1 MFTKILKLA
10 VLISLLPGCIYAGGG
25 EPFAF
30 LKAGQAARPSAMGG
44 AYAAVADDAAGC
56 LYNPAGIVM
65 LEALEIQ
72 ADFFVMS
79 FDRTASFT
87 GIAKPFT
94 IGEVVYS
101 TAVSW
106 YRYSPGKIEKRVTS
120 SPLPSGY
127 MEENSNLI
135 AATLATALSGSLY
148 AGANIKV
155 FFHNIDTKTGIGLG
169 FDAGAMLKLNKG
181 FYAAFTIKDIAT
193 DISWQDSNYTE
204 RVPQQLCAGLSHKF
218 EDAFGFSG
226 FGVLLTG
233 EADYNSF
240 GFFKLKAGAELSRDN
255 SLFLRA
261 GYDGMPAM
269 GAGFKLKVSNVFS
282 VNVDYAFVPDA
293 IIAGEFNHR
302 VSLKADYVFPHFG
315 VEKNDFDG
323 IKKREEAW

>member
-1 MFTKILKLA
+1 
-10 VLISLLPGCIYAGGG
+10 
-25 EPFAF
+25 
-30 LKAGQAARPSAMGG
+30 MGG

-56 LYNPAGIVM
+56 LYNPAGIVL

-72 ADFFVMS
+72 ADFYVMS

-87 GIAKPFT
+87 AIAKPFT
-94 IGEVVYS
+94 IGEAVYS

-120 SPLPSGY
+120 SPSPSGY
-127 MEENSNLI
+127 IEESSNLI
-135 AATLATALSGSLY
+135 SATLATALSESLY

-155 FFHNIDTKTGIGLG
+155 FIHAIDTYSGIGLG
-169 FDAGAMLKLNKG
+169 FDAGAMLKLNRG

-193 DISWQDSNYTE
+193 DISWQSSNYTE

-218 EDAFGFSG
+218 EDAFGFAG
-226 FGVLLTG
+226 FGVLLAG

-255 SLFLRA
+255 SFFLRA
-261 GYDGMPAM
+261 GYDGMPNI
-269 GAGFKLKVSNVFS
+269 GAGVRLKVSNIFS
-282 VNVDYAFVPDA
+282 FNVDYAFVPDSV
-293 IIAGEFNHR
+293 ITGEFNHR
-302 VSLKADYVFPHFG
+302 LSLKADYVFPHFG
-315 VEKNDFDG
+315 VERNNEDG